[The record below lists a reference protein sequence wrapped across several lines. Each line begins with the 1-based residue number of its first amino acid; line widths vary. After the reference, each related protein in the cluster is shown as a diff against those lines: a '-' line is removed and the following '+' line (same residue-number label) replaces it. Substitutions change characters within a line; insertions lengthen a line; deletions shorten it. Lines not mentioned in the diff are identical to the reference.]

1 MISPLAPRQ
10 AAELLLAASLRTG
23 GMTQTEWLATLGG
36 PGSGNFGHA
45 GRPGEVGGSA
55 PEGGAVDDIKED
67 AATGAAPDKDL
78 VWQSA
83 RGISDCERL
92 LEGVVASADF
102 GATVKPTGD
111 WNDVDQGIRD
121 EVEAAIRDDYLEQ
134 LNEYEALDKSGIDAA
149 YKEYLRDEPSAV
161 IDRAVEG
168 IVSAYYLEPPHLSA
182 EAIKDSLIVY
192 GNAAP
197 RVDLEADIQFEDG
210 TPLTADQKRDLSDTF
225 NSAYTET
232 EGEFFDNRT
241 DDPWYEEAVADAEKE
256 WLTDRMNEVDDIQ
269 RFDKAHAMG
278 YDDEALYGVQ
288 MEPGVPTQWVTGT
301 HNIETPEDQENYD
314 RTAAI
319 VREMAF
325 QRSQEIAEERGIKPP
340 TKEDIKDI
348 WYSWKGS
355 SQGMKAREFQQAV
368 ADELGGVTRF
378 TDLQANDLR
387 NRSDFDRM
395 KAYVRGQWETN
406 QWLMSK
412 AGEDYIDVYRGVI
425 IPTEDIE
432 RAGVTMHI
440 FGNNDY
446 GELPSVSLKR
456 NGAQSTTSDPDVANA
471 WRGVGTTL
479 TVPSERVVLRIR
491 APRTSVI
498 SLPVYGD
505 NVHNESETVLA
516 GTRDRWWWDLW
527 RSRAPE
533 FNVHPPKPVH
543 RAAALGPNGEIV
555 IDFFEIDQQYT
566 EHWLSRKERRLGGP
580 GSGNFGHSGRP
591 GEVGGSGDGG
601 GESGDDRSD
610 ALKAWFGDSKVVDSS
625 GKPLV
630 VYHRGSFDEGD
641 EVPLSVGAEGM
652 HFGTKD
658 AADSRPAGKVVD
670 DLIKSITVDQDEETG
685 KWFWSMDG
693 VDSYEIDE
701 EGFDSEADARESAE
715 REAVTIGDNSEWEED
730 DIPLTAAYLKI
741 VNPMRTSDQG
751 ADWSKAVA
759 LAKSKGHDG
768 IVYRNQFEDKGR
780 DSYIVFSPSQVK
792 SVNSKRFDPNSD
804 LITAGG
810 KGSGNF
816 GHAGRKGEVG
826 GSAPG
831 EGGGEPIEESVI
843 HHVVGSWQEST
854 EVVREFREM
863 SIGETEESEEFKTFK
878 KVMAALPREKRD
890 TYRGFQALDL
900 SQFEEGAEIDLN
912 AFASSSRDYKGAEFY
927 ARRDMDDL
935 EKEVLFNNEP
945 TSPVIMVFKGGAQFK
960 ARLPDVA
967 DAGFMK
973 EVVIAPS
980 KWVIKTAHDVFPSG
994 KQLREVIL
1002 VPR

>member
-1 MISPLAPRQ
+1 MISPLTPRH

-23 GMTQTEWLATLGG
+23 GMTQEEWLATLGG

-45 GRPGEVGGSA
+45 GRPGEVGGSGSGDSGDGNGSMKLPKA
-55 PEGGAVDDIKED
+55 GDVVDGREVLDEVPNQSSIGASLDEYEILNGIREVFMEDMDQEYINDVKSHKLSKRTADLADSIKESGKISPLIVVIADGEVPYILEGGHRYDALIKL
-67 AATGAAPDKDL
+67 GAKSFPAM
-78 VWQSA
+78 
-83 RGISDCERL
+83 
-92 LEGVVASADF
+92 VV
-102 GATVKPTGD
+102 
-111 WNDVDQGIRD
+111 RD
-121 EVEAAIRDDYLEQ
+121 TSY
-134 LNEYEALDKSGIDAA
+134 S
-149 YKEYLRDEPSAV
+149 P
-161 IDRAVEG
+161 
-168 IVSAYYLEPPHLSA
+168 
-182 EAIKDSLIVY
+182 
-192 GNAAP
+192 
-197 RVDLEADIQFEDG
+197 
-210 TPLTADQKRDLSDTF
+210 
-225 NSAYTET
+225 
-232 EGEFFDNRT
+232 
-241 DDPWYEEAVADAEKE
+241 
-256 WLTDRMNEVDDIQ
+256 
-269 RFDKAHAMG
+269 KA
-278 YDDEALYGVQ
+278 
-288 MEPGVPTQWVTGT
+288 
-301 HNIETPEDQENYD
+301 
-314 RTAAI
+314 
-319 VREMAF
+319 
-325 QRSQEIAEERGIKPP
+325 
-340 TKEDIKDI
+340 
-348 WYSWKGS
+348 
-355 SQGMKAREFQQAV
+355 
-368 ADELGGVTRF
+368 
-378 TDLQANDLR
+378 
-387 NRSDFDRM
+387 
-395 KAYVRGQWETN
+395 
-406 QWLMSK
+406 
-412 AGEDYIDVYRGVI
+412 
-425 IPTEDIE
+425 
-432 RAGVTMHI
+432 
-440 FGNNDY
+440 
-446 GELPSVSLKR
+446 
-456 NGAQSTTSDPDVANA
+456 
-471 WRGVGTTL
+471 
-479 TVPSERVVLRIR
+479 
-491 APRTSVI
+491 
-498 SLPVYGD
+498 
-505 NVHNESETVLA
+505 
-516 GTRDRWWWDLW
+516 
-527 RSRAPE
+527 
-533 FNVHPPKPVH
+533 
-543 RAAALGPNGEIV
+543 
-555 IDFFEIDQQYT
+555 
-566 EHWLSRKERRLGGP
+566 LGGP

-641 EVPLSVGAEGM
+641 EVQLSVGAEGM

-715 REAVTIGDNSEWEED
+715 REAVTMGDNSEWEED

-843 HHVVGSWQEST
+843 HHAVGSWQEST

-927 ARRDMDDL
+927 ARREMDDL